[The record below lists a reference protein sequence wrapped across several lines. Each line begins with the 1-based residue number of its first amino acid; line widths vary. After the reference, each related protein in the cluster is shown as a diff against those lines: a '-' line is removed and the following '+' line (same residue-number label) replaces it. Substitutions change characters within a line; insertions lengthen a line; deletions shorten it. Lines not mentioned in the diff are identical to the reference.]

1 MPISAES
8 NVKQHVIILQLR
20 YNLSACEA
28 PFRKSEWTLLRSSA
42 KGNLHLHQLRADACA
57 LRPHIWVAE
66 RRIRVLGQQRISVR
80 TNLHS
85 VGKEFQ
91 LRRGKK
97 RIKANVQTKHLR
109 LTFLRA
115 TILHDFCDFVNQNAE
130 ASKNYS
136 SSPSRI
142 PRWGLILFLP
152 LIFSG
157 DFPAAPTQSADRW
170 GQRRGRRRG
179 CARRGTEWRARLRYQ

>member
-28 PFRKSEWTLLRSSA
+28 PFRKSEWTLLRNSA

-136 SSPSRI
+136 SSPITHSALGAFLFP
-142 PRWGLILFLP
+142 PRRSDRERQARP
-152 LIFSG
+152 VC
-157 DFPAAPTQSADRW
+157 PADDSFRQT
-170 GQRRGRRRG
+170 
-179 CARRGTEWRARLRYQ
+179 RARNSKNCRAALSEA

>member
-115 TILHDFCDFVNQNAE
+115 TILHDFYDFVNQNAE

-142 PRWGLILFLP
+142 PRWGLFY
-152 LIFSG
+152 F
-157 DFPAAPTQSADRW
+157 
-170 GQRRGRRRG
+170 RRGEATGNGRRVRCVLLFRMVSQSFG
-179 CARRGTEWRARLRYQ
+179 YIHDNFPLVIRHFQKNFQ